1 MCIIC
6 VELNKGNLLPWEA
19 SRNLKEISNSL
30 EADHIKEVINLINDV
45 KNEEKFCEYC
55 ERTLCECGKNT

>member
-30 EADHIKEVINLINDV
+30 EADHIKEVINLIKDV
-45 KNEEKFCEYC
+45 KHEEKSCEYC
-55 ERTLCECGKNT
+55 ECTLCECGKNT